1 MRIKNIVH
9 SLSIALSIT
18 LVGGLLPAKVANAD
32 SLSYAMKPSILAN
45 KVLTQEETSQIES
58 EIDILKNC
66 RVDTSVIKRV
76 DVTESGNEYILQY
89 KDIDEKVI
97 IENSDTESTTI
108 ISSDGENTN
117 VISFENDGSIILDG
131 FKVQISEPEMDT
143 NPVVTP
149 SPSVVTPYGPIYKSV
164 KSLTPYGSLKSS
176 DYNKYLNSGKQ
187 NIALGKALDTLTAT
201 TLATLISYT
210 NPYVGILV
218 SLASVAA
225 NVKAV
230 LNAVNPKT
238 EYLGCAWTTYTCG
251 AEDYEYNNK
260 FYANTACTGTYKLEL
275 SYEHFTVY

>member
-1 MRIKNIVH
+1 MRIKNIVY

-18 LVGGLLPAKVANAD
+18 LVGGFLPAKVANAAN
-32 SLSYAMKPSILAN
+32 LSYAMKPSILAN

-66 RVDTSVIKRV
+66 HVDTSVIKRV

-89 KDIDEKVI
+89 KDNDEKVI
-97 IENSDTESTTI
+97 IKNRDTESTTI

-117 VISFENDGSIILDG
+117 VISFEKDDSIILDG

-143 NPVVTP
+143 N
-149 SPSVVTPYGPIYKSV
+149 SVVIPYGTIYKSV
-164 KSLTPYGSLKSS
+164 KSLTPYGSLTSS

-187 NIALGKALDTLTAT
+187 NIALGKALDTLTVT
-201 TLATLISYT
+201 TLATLISYMS
-210 NPYVGILV
+210 PYVAIVV
-218 SLASVAA
+218 SLTGVAA

-251 AEDYEYNNK
+251 AEDYEYNNR

-275 SYEHFTVY
+275 SYEHFMVY